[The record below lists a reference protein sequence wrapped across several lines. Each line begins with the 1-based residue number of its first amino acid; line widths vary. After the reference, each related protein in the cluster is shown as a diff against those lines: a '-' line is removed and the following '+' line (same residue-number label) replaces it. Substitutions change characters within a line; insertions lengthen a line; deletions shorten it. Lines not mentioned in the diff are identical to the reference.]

1 MAGPSSGSNYIG
13 SGSLEDVLE
22 AEDKSVAAALAKE
35 TEQNFSLDNPKLSS
49 NLDSGELFKT
59 DSTVSDT
66 GQYNKLEENEV
77 KNQPPI
83 SDNEGSSPTGEAET
97 DYYIYG
103 KNTSSN
109 TYPVSFAQNLFGANT
124 DVVAPLKEIDFKSS
138 FDGSLQNAI
147 AYIVPWKRTGFNSRT
162 PANPTA
168 TDTPA
173 SQNIPTL
180 ADDLGIDLKF
190 DPPPEMSDLYG
201 GIGIGTTGDPLSSP
215 NFFSSDNN
223 LPSFLGDTTPPK
235 WDTDQSKWYDG
246 STDYQVNTQTYTPTT
261 DVKGNKPPV
270 QDQQA
275 AEDKQKALGSEIPMG
290 LQQGLLAGT
299 SLLAGSLLQDN
310 PQLASSAQ
318 TGINQIAGKV
328 FNVPTGPIYIGNED
342 GILNQVVS
350 GASSLAA
357 MFGINIPR
365 GLTTTVFPD
374 RQPKTSK
381 ESGLNA
387 TIPPRS
393 DGAWQFLFNPS
404 ELTLTAGPEY
414 SKSETWGVMDNKEAG
429 VPLQFNRM
437 KNPQLKFNGIKLN
450 GYVFGRQVED
460 LEQGLFKLMMTAG
473 GADNGAS
480 AGPQVLEFVWGKKTF
495 GPCVIKDIS
504 ITEKMWD
511 NGLLVNA
518 DLNFV
523 LEKIPE
529 WTVNDGQVSVYA
541 PYTKP
546 TQTAPEEQ
554 SGETPNEGDKSEPAL
569 VPTKCV
575 QVRDSINAGKQLI
588 DKSIT
593 ASSEIGAIKVDYAFI
608 TPGEI
613 ESTRNQFAA
622 PAEQLLQ
629 NYSAWLTSAVSAE
642 SSLLY
647 PPKCSNSN
655 LIGELSRAKNQ
666 EVRTTP
672 FSNDTETDL
681 EKIRS
686 DMRNFCA
693 VTIPSCVNE
702 IIKSLQAIFDANCSS
717 VGGGN
722 AGGAQSIDP
731 NAPAYIPPYSQQN

>member
-1 MAGPSSGSNYIG
+1 MAGPSSGSNYLT
-13 SGSLEDVLE
+13 SDLDSLAGDLNNGESLPKGE
-22 AEDKSVAAALAKE
+22 AELA
-35 TEQNFSLDNPKLSS
+35 TVTQNNFSIE
-49 NLDSGELFKT
+49 NLTKKGL
-59 DSTVSDT
+59 
-66 GQYNKLEENEV
+66 LEEQA

-83 SDNEGSSPTGEAET
+83 SDNQGSSPAAGLETPYYVYGE
-97 DYYIYG
+97 
-103 KNTSSN
+103 NSSAN

-124 DVVAPLKEIDFKSS
+124 DVVAPLEKINFESS

-173 SQNIPTL
+173 SQNIFDVGL
-180 ADDLGIDLKF
+180 DLGIDLKF
-190 DPPPEMSDLYG
+190 EPPADMSDLYG
-201 GIGIGTTGDPLSSP
+201 GTGIGTTGDPLSSP

-246 STDYQVNTQTYTPTT
+246 STDYQVNTQIYTPTT
-261 DVKGNKPPV
+261 DVKGNKPPT

-275 AEDKQKALGSEIPMG
+275 AQEKQKALGSEIPIG
-290 LQQGLLAGT
+290 LQQGILAGT
-299 SLLAGSLLQDN
+299 SFLAGSLLQDN
-310 PQLASSAQ
+310 PQLSSIVG
-318 TGINQIAGKV
+318 TGINQVAGSV
-328 FNVPTGPIYIGNED
+328 FNVPTGPIYVGNEN
-342 GILNQVVS
+342 GIVNQVIS

-357 MFGINIPR
+357 LFGVNIPR
-365 GLTTTVFPD
+365 GLTTTVRPD
-374 RQPKTSK
+374 RQPNTPKDFN
-381 ESGLNA
+381 LNV
-387 TIPPRS
+387 IPSNRT

-404 ELTLTAGPEY
+404 ELGLSLGPKY
-414 SKSETWGVMDNKEAG
+414 SESETWGVMDAKESG
-429 VPLQFNRM
+429 TPLQFQRM
-437 KNPQLKFNGIKLN
+437 SNPKLKFSGIKLN

-460 LEQGLFKLMMTAG
+460 LEQGLFKLLMTAG

-518 DLNFV
+518 DLNFT

-541 PYTKP
+541 PYTQP

-554 SGETPNEGDKSEPAL
+554 KKETPDEGDKSEPAL

-575 QVRDSINAGKQLI
+575 QVRDSINASKQLI
-588 DKSIT
+588 DKSIDT
-593 ASSEIGAIKVDYAFI
+593 SSEIANVRVNYDYI
-608 TPGEI
+608 TSAEV
-613 ESTRNQFAA
+613 EMAKNEFAT
-622 PAEQLLQ
+622 PAEQLIQ
-629 NYSAWLTSAVSAE
+629 NYSAWLASAVAAE
-642 SSLLY
+642 STLSY
-647 PPKCSNSN
+647 SPKCSNSN

-666 EVRTTP
+666 EVRTIP

-693 VTIPSCVNE
+693 VTIPPCVNE
-702 IIKSLQAIFDANCSS
+702 ITKSLQATFDANCSS

-731 NAPAYIPPYSQQN
+731 NAPAYIPPYSQQNQ

>member
-1 MAGPSSGSNYIG
+1 MALDLDDIAGRYNIADDGSRPG
-13 SGSLEDVLE
+13 DSKSLADTLARED
-22 AEDKSVAAALAKE
+22 AALKE
-35 TEQNFSLDNPKLSS
+35 AQKKLGS
-49 NLDSGELFKT
+49 ELYK
-59 DSTVSDT
+59 
-66 GQYNKLEENEV
+66 NEA
-77 KNQPPI
+77 KNQPPT
-83 SDNEGSSPTGEAET
+83 SDAEGASPAGEEGS
-97 DYYIYG
+97 DYYVYG
-103 KNTSSN
+103 KNTSAN

-124 DVVAPLKEIDFKSS
+124 DVVAPLEKINFESS

-190 DPPPEMSDLYG
+190 DPPPEMGDLYG
-201 GIGIGTTGDPLSSP
+201 GTGIGTTGDPLSSP

-223 LPSFLGDTTPPK
+223 LPNFLGDTTPPK
-235 WDTDQSKWYDG
+235 WDIDQSKWYDK

-261 DVKGNKPPV
+261 DVKGNKPPT

-387 TIPPRS
+387 TIPPRT

-414 SKSETWGVMDNKEAG
+414 SKSETWGVMNNKEAG

-518 DLNFV
+518 DLNFI

-541 PYTKP
+541 PYTQP
-546 TQTAPEEQ
+546 TQTSPEEQ
-554 SGETPNEGDKSEPAL
+554 KEETPSEGEKQEPPEQTEVGWDEAKCGEVKKAVDNRDVVINRVIDIRAIMDNKGNEVRIFTPFGPTQQIEQVNRITGYYSSWLDVVVTADSGITYDVAKCGREAINQGQVKLQLDLEAEQKASGEAQYNSAKRTLVNNFTQQVMNCANDVGKAL
-569 VPTKCV
+569 EA
-575 QVRDSINAGKQLI
+575 RYNAQCNK
-588 DKSIT
+588 
-593 ASSEIGAIKVDYAFI
+593 
-608 TPGEI
+608 P
-613 ESTRNQFAA
+613 
-622 PAEQLLQ
+622 
-629 NYSAWLTSAVSAE
+629 
-642 SSLLY
+642 
-647 PPKCSNSN
+647 
-655 LIGELSRAKNQ
+655 
-666 EVRTTP
+666 
-672 FSNDTETDL
+672 
-681 EKIRS
+681 EK
-686 DMRNFCA
+686 
-693 VTIPSCVNE
+693 
-702 IIKSLQAIFDANCSS
+702 
-717 VGGGN
+717 
-722 AGGAQSIDP
+722 
-731 NAPAYIPPYSQQN
+731 